1 MKSVQSLV
9 IEAVPA
15 GRPGVPKDKLPGLL
29 LGRTLL
35 LANDEPKLR
44 PLPPPPAPEVCTAL
58 VRWFKVRESGSE
70 VPVTNNH

>member
-1 MKSVQSLV
+1 MVK
-9 IEAVPA
+9 EFVPA

-44 PLPPPPAPEVCTAL
+44 PPPPPPPIPAPEVCTVL
-58 VRWFKVRESGSE
+58 ERWFNVRESGSE
-70 VPVTNNH
+70 VPINQQ